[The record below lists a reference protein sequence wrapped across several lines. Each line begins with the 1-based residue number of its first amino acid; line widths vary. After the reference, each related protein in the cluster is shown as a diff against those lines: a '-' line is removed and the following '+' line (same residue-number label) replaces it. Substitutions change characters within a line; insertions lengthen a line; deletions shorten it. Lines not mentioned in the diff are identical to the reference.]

1 MAAVASMAG
10 AAAASAASMTGA
22 AAASMRS
29 MAGAA
34 AASVRSMAG
43 AAAASAPKVTLGPDV
58 LVKQNSG
65 IDEGLRQACIA
76 SGLLSLRKGKPNR
89 VKIEGLPDTVEFDT
103 FTYTKKNL
111 EGKVET
117 FGNYSFASEIID
129 KLTNIRIKLQ
139 KKNNNPTR
147 YTYGDE
153 EYCALALL
161 HCRSL
166 PGKIGGLA
174 TGCIIPVNL
183 QRGKKKAN
191 PSADETASGET
202 KEHTDVPENGLMVR
216 GHGKFIDY
224 PLWITAELSK
234 NVHFRTVI
242 GQRGRKLDRFVDIG
256 YYSNWIKCSIKYA
269 LEYYNRKTEDL
280 IRVEH
285 IDLLDIYGD
294 CEPELDREGSAAAR
308 SLRVTQK
315 NKLRRSNSTTVD
327 PRIKRR
333 RTNNQEENRVSTHLI
348 GGTVKRKR
356 RKRKTRKR

>member
-1 MAAVASMAG
+1 MASVG
-10 AAAASAASMTGA
+10 
-22 AAASMRS
+22 
-29 MAGAA
+29 
-34 AASVRSMAG
+34 AASV
-43 AAAASAPKVTLGPDV
+43 ASVPKVTLGPDL

-76 SGLLSLRKGKPNR
+76 SGLQSLRKGAPNK
-89 VKIEGLPDTVEFDT
+89 VKIVGLPLTIEFDT
-103 FTYTKKNL
+103 FTYTKFNL
-111 EGKVET
+111 EGNLESFAK
-117 FGNYSFASEIID
+117 YSFASEIIG
-129 KLTNIRIKLQ
+129 KLTNIRRELQ
-139 KKNNNPTR
+139 EINNTDR
-147 YTYGDE
+147 YDYVE
-153 EYCALALL
+153 AYCALALL

>member
-10 AAAASAASMTGA
+10 AAAASAASMAGA

-58 LVKQNSG
+58 LVKENGG
-65 IDEGLRQACIA
+65 ISDGLRQACIA

-166 PGKIGGLA
+166 PGKVGGLA
-174 TGCIIPVNL
+174 RGCIIPVNP
-183 QRGKKKAN
+183 QRGKKAN
-191 PSADETASGET
+191 PSAEETASGET
-202 KEHTDVPENGLMVR
+202 KKRTDEPEDCLMVR

-224 PLWITAELSK
+224 PLSIKPALSK
-234 NVHFRTVI
+234 NVHFRTLI
-242 GQRGRKLDRFVDIG
+242 GQRGRKLDRLVDIG

-269 LEYYNRKTEDL
+269 PQYYNRKTDDL
-280 IRVEH
+280 IKVEH
-285 IDLLDIYGD
+285 IDLLDMYGE
-294 CEPELDREGSAAAR
+294 CILSLEREGSTA
-308 SLRVTQK
+308 
-315 NKLRRSNSTTVD
+315 RRSRDAAEHNSKVAGG
-327 PRIKRR
+327 IKREKTVYPSYR
-333 RTNNQEENRVSTHLI
+333 PAPYKT